1 MLFADRIGARLAIGW
16 TMGTVVS
23 ILGMYFSVLFDL
35 PTGAT
40 IVCTFGLV
48 LVLMALVRELF
59 VGANPKALGAL
70 ARGWGGSARCSCGTA
85 TPRRAERSDLLER
98 WPQVHAGR

>member
-1 MLFADRIGARLAIGW
+1 MPTAIGTRLAIGW

-23 ILGMYFSVLFDL
+23 VLGMYFSVVFDL

-48 LVLMALVRELF
+48 LIVMAAVKPLLVR
-59 VGANPKALGAL
+59 KAA
-70 ARGWGGSARCSCGTA
+70 
-85 TPRRAERSDLLER
+85 
-98 WPQVHAGR
+98 

>member
-1 MLFADRIGARLAIGW
+1 MLYAENIGPRLAIGW

-23 ILGMYFSVLFDL
+23 ALGVYLSLILDL

-48 LVLMALVRELF
+48 LILMSIVR
-59 VGANPKALGAL
+59 VMI
-70 ARGWGGSARCSCGTA
+70 
-85 TPRRAERSDLLER
+85 PRRSIPTRAT
-98 WPQVHAGR
+98 